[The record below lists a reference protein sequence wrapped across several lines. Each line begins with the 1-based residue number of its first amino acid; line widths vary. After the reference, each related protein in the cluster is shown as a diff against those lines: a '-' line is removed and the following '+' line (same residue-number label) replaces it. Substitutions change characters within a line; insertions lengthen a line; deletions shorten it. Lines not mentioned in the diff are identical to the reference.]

1 MSRPDDIPQ
10 DVWDYA
16 EIALKFVPS
25 GDDNA
30 QIASVAR
37 AILDERERCEMIAQ
51 AEIDR
56 TKRRMAETPDEPRM
70 LVNQAWGMCGDTAA
84 IIREAIRKGGE

>member
-1 MSRPDDIPQ
+1 MKPDDIPQ

-30 QIASVAR
+30 QIDSVSR
-37 AILDERERCEMIAQ
+37 AILAECERCAKV
-51 AEIDR
+51 AEKHDSPGQ
-56 TKRRMAETPDEPRM
+56 MWA
-70 LVNQAWGMCGDTAA
+70 TAKLA
-84 IIREAIRKGGE
+84 AGYAVRDISAAIRKGD